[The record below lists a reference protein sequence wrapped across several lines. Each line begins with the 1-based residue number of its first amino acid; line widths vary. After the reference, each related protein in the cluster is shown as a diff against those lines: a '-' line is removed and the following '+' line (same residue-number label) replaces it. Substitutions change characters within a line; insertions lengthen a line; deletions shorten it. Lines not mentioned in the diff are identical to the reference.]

1 MLYTLSRVNK
11 GLIFINWKPR
21 GKALDFPT
29 KGTRKRV
36 FIYLFIINIIII
48 IIIIIIIFL
57 FLFFIL
63 FYFFFFG
70 GGGGIQDCIQ
80 KSKKTDFAFLYQT
93 NKSKITETEEF
104 FPGRLLRLDLR
115 NQSCIFPKK
124 PTQKRA

>member
-36 FIYLFIINIIII
+36 FIYLFVINIIII
-48 IIIIIIIFL
+48 IIIIIIFY
-57 FLFFIL
+57 FL
-63 FYFFFFG
+63 FYFIFFLG

-115 NQSCIFPKK
+115 NQSCIFPKT